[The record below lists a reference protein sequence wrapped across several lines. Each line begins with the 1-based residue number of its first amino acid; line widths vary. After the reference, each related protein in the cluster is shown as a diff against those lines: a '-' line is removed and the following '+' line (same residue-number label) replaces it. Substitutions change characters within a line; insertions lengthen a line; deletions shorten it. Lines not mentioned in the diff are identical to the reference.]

1 LCFFKTKEQKDINR
15 VNSGYSAYSGESNG
29 VNEAT
34 MANSGYSN
42 NSSGANG
49 VYEANSFLDR
59 RTKGQK

>member
-1 LCFFKTKEQKDINR
+1 
-15 VNSGYSAYSGESNG
+15 
-29 VNEAT
+29 

-59 RTKGQK
+59 RTKSQK